1 MKTVYFIRHAKSSW
15 SDMSL
20 RDHDRPLNKRGKRDA
35 PFMSEKLKA
44 LGAEPDAIITST
56 ALRAKTTAQHFA
68 SVFDLTG
75 ERFQEESGIYEAFSA
90 NILKIVQG
98 TSDNFDTILIFGHN
112 PGFTMIANSFSGGGD
127 IDNVPTCG
135 IVKVVADVSEWKDF
149 KKSKGKVTEFHYP
162 KQYFPKKI

>member
-1 MKTVYFIRHAKSSW
+1 MKTIYFIRHAKSSW

-35 PFMSEKLKA
+35 PFMSQKLKE

-68 SVFDLTG
+68 HVFDLKG
-75 ERFQEESGIYEAFSA
+75 AQFIEEAGIYEAYSS
-90 NILKIVQG
+90 NILKIVKN
-98 TSDNFDTILIFGHN
+98 TSDDFDTIFVFGHN
-112 PGFTMIANSFSGGGD
+112 PGFTMVANSFSGGED

-135 IVKVVADVSEWKDF
+135 IVKVEVTISSWKDL
-149 KKSKGKVTEFHYP
+149 KKSKGEVTEFHYP
-162 KQYFPKKI
+162 KQYFQ

>member
-35 PFMSEKLKA
+35 PFMAEKLKE

-68 SVFDLTG
+68 IAFDLSG
-75 ERFQEESGIYEAFSA
+75 NRFIEESDIYEAYSS
-90 NILKIVQG
+90 NILKIVQN
-98 TSDNFDTILIFGHN
+98 TSDDFNTILVFGHN
-112 PGFTMIANSFSGGGD
+112 PGFTMVANGFSGGED
-127 IDNVPTCG
+127 IENVPTCG
-135 IVKVVADVSEWKDF
+135 IVKVVAGISKWKDL
-149 KKSKGKVTEFHYP
+149 KKSKGEVAEFHYP
-162 KQYFPKKI
+162 KQYFK

>member
-35 PFMSEKLKA
+35 PFMAEKLKE

-68 SVFDLTG
+68 LAFELSGKQFV
-75 ERFQEESGIYEAFSA
+75 EESKIYEAYSS
-90 NILKIVQG
+90 NILKIVQN
-98 TSDNFDTILIFGHN
+98 TSDNLNTILVFGHN
-112 PGFTMIANSFSGGGD
+112 PGFTMVANSFAGGED

-135 IVKVVADVSEWKDF
+135 IVKVVANVSNWKDL
-149 KKSKGKVTEFHYP
+149 KKPKGKVVEFHYP
-162 KQYFPKKI
+162 KQYFD